1 MNSNEAPIIEVVD
14 LVRKFGDRTVLN
26 DISFNVHRGETLV
39 IMGGSGCGK
48 STLLRH
54 MIGSMKPTSGSVK
67 IFGEEIAT
75 MNEREIGRVRQRF
88 GMLFQSGALLASL
101 TVGENVALPLFQ
113 HTDKSPDEIEEIVEQ
128 KLQMVGLT
136 GFEDLKPAE
145 ISGGMKKRVGLARAL
160 ALDPELLF
168 SDEPTSGLD
177 PIMTAV
183 VDQLTLKLAHGS
195 HVTAV
200 VVSHDMTSAF
210 RIATR
215 MIMLGH
221 GFDSDPQLSR
231 VNEILT
237 MQDIVDPTE
246 RINLVYKR
254 ALEFM
259 EKIVG
264 KKEVFP
270 KAQLEKVMNFPF
282 DGFETRLKGGF
293 QKNMFIFFE
302 TFWPEKFEVVNTK
315 LAGLIYNG
323 MREANELGFTTSV
336 NVGYYLTLVFLLGH
350 RFATD
355 LQYPW
360 LMKVLYD
367 PELKDESYKAACLHF
382 MARKYFEILLGNTVR
397 ENLNDRGN

>member
-1 MNSNEAPIIEVVD
+1 MNTQGEVIIEVID
-14 LVRKFGDRTVLN
+14 LVRRFGDRAVLD

-67 IFGEEIAT
+67 IFGEEITT
-75 MNEREIGRVRQRF
+75 MNERAIAHIRRRF

-113 HTDKSPDEIEEIVEQ
+113 HTEKSGDEIEETVKR

-136 GFEDLKPAE
+136 GFEDLKPDE

-183 VDQLTLKLAHGS
+183 VDQLTLNLTRGNGM
-195 HVTAV
+195 TAV

-210 RIATR
+210 RIGTR

-221 GFDSDPQLSR
+221 GQIVAQGTPDEIRNSPNPEVQQFIHGHPDGPIPLNLSQEDHKDHQHVR
-231 VNEILT
+231 
-237 MQDIVDPTE
+237 P
-246 RINLVYKR
+246 R
-254 ALEFM
+254 
-259 EKIVG
+259 
-264 KKEVFP
+264 
-270 KAQLEKVMNFPF
+270 PF
-282 DGFETRLKGGF
+282 
-293 QKNMFIFFE
+293 
-302 TFWPEKFEVVNTK
+302 
-315 LAGLIYNG
+315 
-323 MREANELGFTTSV
+323 LGA
-336 NVGYYLTLVFLLGH
+336 
-350 RFATD
+350 RFRFHH
-355 LQYPW
+355 
-360 LMKVLYD
+360 K
-367 PELKDESYKAACLHF
+367 H
-382 MARKYFEILLGNTVR
+382 
-397 ENLNDRGN
+397 